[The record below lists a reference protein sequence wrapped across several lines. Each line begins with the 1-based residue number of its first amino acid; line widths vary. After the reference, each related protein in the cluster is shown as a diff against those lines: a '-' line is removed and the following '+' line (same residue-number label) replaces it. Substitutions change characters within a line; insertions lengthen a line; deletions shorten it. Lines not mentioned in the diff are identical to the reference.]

1 VIRRREF
8 IAGLG
13 SAAAWPTV
21 ARAQQVRRVGM
32 LLPYAESDPENGAL
46 VTTFREELQKL
57 GWTPGGNLQIEPRWA
72 GADPERIRVYAAE
85 LVALKPDVIFA
96 TTSLTLAPLQQLT
109 RTIPIVFTQINDPVG
124 SGFVNS
130 LARPG
135 GNITGFAPGEFSM
148 YGKYPELLKEIA
160 PSIARVA
167 VLLNPEQSPNV
178 GMWRVI
184 EAVAPSMKIEATA
197 ARVHNAADIN
207 RAIESFAGTPNGGL
221 IVLAS
226 PITNSS
232 RGQIVTLAARYRLR
246 AIYPFRYHVAEG
258 GLMSYGPDVADL
270 FRSCASYVDRILR
283 GAKVAELPVQL
294 PTKFEMV
301 VNLKTAKALGLA
313 VPPSILLRAEVIE

>member
-1 VIRRREF
+1 MRRREF
-8 IAGLG
+8 IAGVG
-13 SAAAWPTV
+13 AVVCPVTG
-21 ARAQQVRRVGM
+21 RAQQVRRVGM
-32 LLPYAESDPENGAL
+32 LLPLAESDPENRAL

-72 GADPERIRVYAAE
+72 GADSERIRAYAVE

-96 TTSLTLAPLQQLT
+96 TTALALAPLQQQT

-124 SGFVNS
+124 SGFVAS

-160 PSIARVA
+160 PSVARVA
-167 VLLNPEQSPNV
+167 VLFNPEQSPNV

-184 EAVAPSMKIEATA
+184 EDIAPSIKIEATA
-197 ARVHNAADIN
+197 ARVHNATDIN
-207 RAIESFAGTPNGGL
+207 RAIESFTGTSNGGL

-232 RGQIVTLAARYRLR
+232 REQIVTLAARYRLP
-246 AIYPFRYHVAEG
+246 AIYPFRYHVVYG
-258 GLMSYGPDVADL
+258 GLISYGPDVGDL
-270 FRSCASYVDRILR
+270 WRSCASYVDRILR
-283 GAKVAELPVQL
+283 GAKAAELPVQL
-294 PTKFEMV
+294 PVKFEMA
-301 VNLKTAKALGLA
+301 VNMKTAKALGLS
-313 VPPSILLRAEVIE
+313 VPQSILLRADEVIE

>member
-1 VIRRREF
+1 MQRRQF
-8 IAGLG
+8 IGLIG
-13 SAAAWPTV
+13 GAAAWPLA

-32 LLPYAESDPENGAL
+32 LLTLDENDPEYRAL
-46 VTTFREELQKL
+46 VTAFREELQKL

-96 TTSLTLAPLQQLT
+96 NTSLALAPLQQLT
-109 RTIPIVFTQINDPVG
+109 RTIPIVFTQINDPVSG
-124 SGFVNS
+124 GFVAS

-167 VLLNPEQSPNV
+167 VLFNPEQSPNV

-184 EAVAPSMKIEATA
+184 EAVAPLIKIDATA

-207 RAIESFAGTPNGGL
+207 RAIESFAGAPNGGL

-232 RGQIVTLAARYRLR
+232 RGQIVTLAARYRLP
-246 AIYPFRYHVAEG
+246 AIYPFRYHVAYG

-283 GAKVAELPVQL
+283 GAKPAELPVQL